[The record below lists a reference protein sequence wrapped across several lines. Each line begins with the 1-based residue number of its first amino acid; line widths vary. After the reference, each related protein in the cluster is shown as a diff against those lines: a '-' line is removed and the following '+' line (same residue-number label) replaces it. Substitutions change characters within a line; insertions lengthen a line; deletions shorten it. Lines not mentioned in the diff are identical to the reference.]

1 MVWYEQLKFREN
13 PLDSRPNT
21 KLVALEDQEDQ
32 IINHIMKE
40 ELCFLNGP
48 TGSGKTS
55 LLRKIQEKLT
65 DYTFIYLDADDLP
78 KDFDIEKELKKKRN
92 FFDMIT
98 LREFPTKKP
107 VLLIDEFQA
116 TDPRLVLKA
125 RSKWEDSNNRLIR
138 SIVIAQIDQNLKNAT
153 GSFKERLGKRII
165 SLDMLDSKG
174 LKDML
179 RARLYNQRTK
189 TNYADKFTEDALNLL
204 IKCADNN
211 PRRILEYTDLIF
223 DFHYRRFKDLNPL
236 VKGKDYM
243 ISHFVVNDI
252 LRENN
257 IFVEEFAARDLRKKR
272 LPFNQR
278 FNREEHKILRYV
290 LRSDLVTSEDIGI
303 RLNMP
308 VERVSKLIKDLKE
321 KEAIVITG
329 RKGRHKLWEVTPGVK
344 RMMIKK

>member
-13 PLDSRPNT
+13 PLDSRPNP
-21 KLVALEDQEDQ
+21 KLVGMEDQEEQ
-32 IINHIMKE
+32 LVNHIVKE
-40 ELCFLNGP
+40 EICFLNGP

-55 LLRKIQEKLT
+55 LLKRVQEKL
-65 DYTFIYLDADDLP
+65 DNHAFIYLDADDLP
-78 KDFDIEKELKKKRN
+78 KDFDLEKELKKKRN
-92 FFDMIT
+92 FFDFIT
-98 LREFPTKKP
+98 LREYPAKKP

-116 TDPRLVLKA
+116 TDPRLILKA
-125 RSKWEDSNNRLIR
+125 RSKWEDTNSKIIR
-138 SIVIAQIDQNLKNAT
+138 SIVIAQIDKNLKNVT

-179 RARLYNQRTK
+179 KARLYNPKTK

-211 PRRILEYTDLIF
+211 PRRVLEYADMIF
-223 DFHYRRFKDLNPL
+223 DFHYRRFKELNPI

-243 ISHFVVNDI
+243 ISHFVIGDI

-257 IFVEEFAARDLRKKR
+257 VFVEGFAAKDLRKKR
-272 LPFNQR
+272 IPFNQR
-278 FNREEHKILRYV
+278 FNREEQKVLRYI
-290 LRSDLVTSEDIGI
+290 LRSDLVTTEDIGI

-308 VERVSKLIKDLKE
+308 IERVTKIMRDLKD
-321 KEAIVITG
+321 KESIVITG

>member
-21 KLVALEDQEDQ
+21 KLVGIEDQEENL
-32 IINHIMKE
+32 INHIIKE
-40 ELCFLNGP
+40 EICFLNGP

-55 LLRKIQEKLT
+55 LLKKVQEKL
-65 DYTFIYLDADDLP
+65 DKYTFIYLDADDLP
-78 KDFDIEKELKKKRN
+78 KDFDLENELKKKKN
-92 FFDMIT
+92 FFDFIT
-98 LREFPTKKP
+98 LREYPTKKP

-116 TDPRLVLKA
+116 TDPRLILKA
-125 RSKWEDSNNRLIR
+125 RSKWEDTDNKIIR
-138 SIVIAQIDQNLKNAT
+138 SIVIAQIEKNLRNVT

-165 SLDMLDSKG
+165 SLDMLESKG

-179 RARLYNQRTK
+179 RARLYNERTK

-211 PRRILEYTDLIF
+211 PRRVLEYSDMIF
-223 DFHYRRFKDLNPL
+223 DFHYRRFKNLNPI

-243 ISHFVVNDI
+243 VSHFVVNDI

-257 IFVEEFAARDLRKKR
+257 VFAEEFAAKDLRKKR
-272 LPFNQR
+272 IPFNQR
-278 FNREEHKILRYV
+278 FSREEQRILKYI

-303 RLNMP
+303 RMNMP
-308 VERVSKLIKDLKE
+308 VERVSKIIKELKS

-329 RKGRHKLWEVTPGVK
+329 KKGRHKLWEVTPGVK

>member
-1 MVWYEQLKFREN
+1 MVWYEQFKFKEN

-21 KLVALEDQEDQ
+21 KLVGVEDQEDQ
-32 IINHIMKE
+32 LINHIVKE

-55 LLRKIQEKLT
+55 LLKRVQEKLD

-78 KDFDIEKELKKKRN
+78 KDFDLEKELKKKRN
-92 FFDMIT
+92 FFDFIT

-125 RSKWEDSNNRLIR
+125 RSKWEDSDNRLIR
-138 SIVIAQIDQNLKNAT
+138 SIVIAQIDQNLKNVT

-165 SLDMLDSKG
+165 GLDMLGSKG

-179 RARLYNQRTK
+179 KARLYNPRTK
-189 TNYADKFTEDALNLL
+189 INYADKFTDDALNLL
-204 IKCADNN
+204 VKSADNN

-223 DFHYRRFKDLNPL
+223 DFHYRRFKDLNPIL
-236 VKGKDYM
+236 KGKDYM

-252 LRENN
+252 LRENHV
-257 IFVEEFAARDLRKKR
+257 FVEEFAARDLRRKR

-278 FNREEHKILRYV
+278 FSREEQKVLRYV
-290 LRSDLVTSEDIGI
+290 LRSDIVTTEDIGI

-308 VERVSKLIKDLKE
+308 IEKVIKTVRELKE

>member
-1 MVWYEQLKFREN
+1 MVWYEQLRFKEN
-13 PLDSRPNT
+13 PLDSRPNA
-21 KLVALEDQEDQ
+21 KLVGVEDQEEQ
-32 IINHIMKE
+32 LINHIVKE

-55 LLRKIQEKLT
+55 LLKRVQNKLR

-78 KDFDIEKELKKKRN
+78 KEFDLEKELKKKRS
-92 FFDMIT
+92 FFDFVR
-98 LREFPTKKP
+98 LREYPSNKP

-125 RSKWEDSNNRLIR
+125 RSKWEDTNKAIR
-138 SIVIAQIDQNLKNAT
+138 SIVIAQIDQNLRNAT

-165 SLDMLDSKG
+165 NLNVLDSKG

-179 RARLYNQRTK
+179 RARLYNPK
-189 TNYADKFTEDALNLL
+189 AKMNYADKFTEDSLNLL
-204 IKCADNN
+204 VKCADNN
-211 PRRILEYTDLIF
+211 PRRVLEYADLIF
-223 DFHYRRFKDLNPL
+223 DFHYRKFKHLNPI
-236 VKGKDYM
+236 VKGDNYM

-252 LRENN
+252 LKESNV
-257 IFVEEFAARDLRKKR
+257 FAEEFADRDLRRKK
-272 LPFNQR
+272 LPFNGR
-278 FNREEHKILRYV
+278 FNREEQKILRYI

-303 RLNMP
+303 RMDMP
-308 VERVSKLIKDLKE
+308 MEKVGKIIKELKE
-321 KEAIVITG
+321 KESIVITG

>member
-21 KLVALEDQEDQ
+21 KLVGVEDQEDQ
-32 IINHIMKE
+32 LINHIVKE

-55 LLRKIQEKLT
+55 LLKRVQEKL
-65 DYTFIYLDADDLP
+65 DGYTFIYLDADDLP
-78 KDFDIEKELKKKRN
+78 KDFDLEKELKKKRN
-92 FFDMIT
+92 FFDFIT

-125 RSKWEDSNNRLIR
+125 RSKWEDSDNRLIR
-138 SIVIAQIDQNLKNAT
+138 SIVIAQIDQNLKNVT

-165 SLDMLDSKG
+165 GLDMLDSKG

-179 RARLYNQRTK
+179 RARLYNPRTK
-189 TNYADKFTEDALNLL
+189 MNYADKFTEDALSLL

-223 DFHYRRFKDLNPL
+223 DFHYRRFKDLNPI

-252 LRENN
+252 LRESNV
-257 IFVEEFAARDLRKKR
+257 FVEEFAARDLRRKR
-272 LPFNQR
+272 LPFNLR
-278 FNREEHKILRYV
+278 FNREEQRVLRYV
-290 LRSDLVTSEDIGI
+290 LRSDIVTTEDIGI

-308 VERVSKLIKDLKE
+308 IERVTKTMRELKE